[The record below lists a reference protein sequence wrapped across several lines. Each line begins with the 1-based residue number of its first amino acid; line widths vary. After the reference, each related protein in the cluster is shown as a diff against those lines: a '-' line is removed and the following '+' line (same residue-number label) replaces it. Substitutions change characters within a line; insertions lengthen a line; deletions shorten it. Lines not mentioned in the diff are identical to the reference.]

1 MAVEHVI
8 AQLGFATCDPTGQVS
23 ESGKVT
29 LKPPVAIKG
38 SVLLTVC
45 NPAQH
50 FMMREPFLGFGNGAA
65 SDVVQHQLVPELIGG
80 A

>member
-38 SVLLTVC
+38 AVLLAVC

-50 FMMREPFLGFGNGAA
+50 FMMGKPFLGFRNGAA
-65 SDVVQHQLVPELIGG
+65 SDVVQHQFMPELVGG

>member
-1 MAVEHVI
+1 MAIEHVI

-38 SVLLTVC
+38 AVLLAVC

-50 FMMREPFLGFGNGAA
+50 FMMGKPFLGFRNGAA
-65 SDVVQHQLVPELIGG
+65 SDVVQHQFMPELVGG

>member
-8 AQLGFATCDPTGQVS
+8 AQLGFATCDTTGQVS

-29 LKPPVAIKG
+29 LKPPVAIKDA
-38 SVLLTVC
+38 VLLAVC

-50 FMMREPFLGFGNGAA
+50 FMMGKPFLGFRNGAA
-65 SDVVQHQLVPELIGG
+65 SDVVQHQFMPELVGG